1 MADSEDV
8 IVRRDFSETM
18 KVSRVP
24 DSSSRD
30 GVKRFMSHT
39 PAWRPAGELPWAK
52 ANPDGFKKGNMT
64 DFPPSA
70 FGGHVYAQAPLVA
83 ARAVEEEDKAGG
95 NGAGKLGIHV
105 SCGAPFSF
113 LLDEMTWS

>member
-1 MADSEDV
+1 MADSDDV
-8 IVRRDFSETM
+8 IVRRDFSEYM
-18 KVSRVP
+18 KFSRVP

-39 PAWRPAGELPWAK
+39 PAWRPGGELPWAK
-52 ANPDGFKKGNMT
+52 LNQDAFKKGNMV

-70 FGGHVYAQAPLVA
+70 YGGHVYAQAPLVA
-83 ARAVEEEDKAGG
+83 AKAVEEEDQPG

-105 SCGAPFSF
+105 GFWQMQ
-113 LLDEMTWS
+113 LLLMRMA